1 MNHKLF
7 YILFLFAL
15 LSCGENKV
23 VDQAAIDKQKIEDYL
38 EAKQLDALTSASG
51 LYYIISEAGTGD
63 KPGAGATVT
72 VTYKGYL
79 LDDRVFDQGDFYT
92 GSLPSLIKG
101 WQEGIPLIAPGGKI
115 KLIIPSALGYG
126 NRAAGSIPPNS
137 VLVFDVTLHYFSGK
151 K

>member
-101 WQEGIPLIAPGGKI
+101 WQEGTPADCARRQDQTDHPFGSRLWQPRCGKHT
-115 KLIIPSALGYG
+115 AQLG
-126 NRAAGSIPPNS
+126 AG
-137 VLVFDVTLHYFSGK
+137 V
-151 K
+151 